1 MTITDGVPVFSVNP
15 DGNITGAEDLY
26 EPGFEFGFYYDY
38 NGEER
43 THGQDTIE
51 EAERILSENDDF
63 EMYSLGVELTDADGA
78 TKEEAMEVMEGI
90 ASSSQNHY
98 EASDV
103 DEIADL
109 LRNLQSPVVN
119 SINNGVV
126 MDSMGELFNLQV
138 SDDEFTEASDE
149 TLTDGDYYL
158 TAEVDGESDQQLIE
172 TVNLSIVESD
182 LSDQTIEVEG
192 LNLGEGEQV
201 NVRYKVQ
208 LDTEHEDYT
217 PDTYFPMNERTTL
230 QPVGDDAETLRDFPI
245 PEALLYDAAPVTVE
259 HVDED
264 GNELAPSEDLT
275 GNVGDPYESQPED
288 IDGYELVE
296 EPDNADGEF
305 TEEPQTVTYVYA
317 PVEDEGLVTV
327 EHVDEDGNELAPSED
342 LTGDIDDPYETQPED
357 IDGYELVEEPDN
369 ADGEFTEEPQTVTYV
384 YAPVEDEGL
393 VTVEHVD
400 EDGNELA
407 PSEDLTGDIDDP
419 YETQPEDIDGYELVE
434 EPDNADGEFTEE
446 PHTVTYVY
454 APVEDEG
461 LVTVEHV
468 DEDGNELAPS
478 EDLTG
483 DIDDPY
489 ETQPEDMDGYELV
502 EEPDNADGE
511 FTEEPQTDR
520 YSNV

>member
-1 MTITDGVPVFSVNP
+1 
-15 DGNITGAEDLY
+15 
-26 EPGFEFGFYYDY
+26 
-38 NGEER
+38 
-43 THGQDTIE
+43 
-51 EAERILSENDDF
+51 
-63 EMYSLGVELTDADGA
+63 
-78 TKEEAMEVMEGI
+78 
-90 ASSSQNHY
+90 
-98 EASDV
+98 
-103 DEIADL
+103 
-109 LRNLQSPVVN
+109 
-119 SINNGVV
+119 
-126 MDSMGELFNLQV
+126 MGELFNLQV

-182 LSDQTIEVEG
+182 LSDQTIEGEG

-230 QPVGDDAETLRDFPI
+230 QPVGDDAETLRDFQI
-245 PEALLYDAAPVTVE
+245 PEELLYDAAPVTVE

-288 IDGYELVE
+288 IDGYDLVE

-305 TEEPQTVTYVYA
+305 TEDPQTVTYVYA

-357 IDGYELVEEPDN
+357 IDGDELVEEPEN

-384 YAPVEDEGL
+384 YAPVENEGL

-434 EPDNADGEFTEE
+434 EPENADGEFTEE
-446 PHTVTYVY
+446 PQTVTYVY

-461 LVTVEHV
+461 DAAPVTVEYVDEDGDPIADPEELTGDIGEPYEFRREECDGYELVEEPENADGEFTEESQTVTYVYAPVDDEGDAAPVTVEHV
-468 DEDGNELAPS
+468 DEDGDPIADPE
-478 EDLTG
+478 ELTG
-483 DIDDPY
+483 DIGEPY
-489 ETQPEDMDGYELV
+489 ESQPEDIDGYELV

-511 FTEEPQTDR
+511 FTEEPQTVTYGYAPVEDEGDAAPITVEYVDEDGDPIADQIGR
-520 YSNV
+520 AHV